1 MRNASRARPGARFRA
16 LLFSVLPSVC
26 AAQTAHDLMLGRELA
41 FAGAGLGTSGIGL
54 LLRHGNASKPAPA
67 IDLVRVPAVD
77 RWSTRQW
84 HPRAHRASNLLF
96 VGTLTASFAGGF
108 VLQGAHRPFD
118 PAAITA
124 ETFLLT
130 SGLTSVAKEL
140 VRRPRPYR
148 FNPDAPASMHHP
160 REDFVSF
167 WSGHTANTAAV
178 AFSVAALVQ
187 RSDAS
192 PAMKST
198 VWAGAVAAPI
208 GMGYLRMRAG
218 RHFLTDVLTGAIVGT
233 AVGLAV
239 PYFHRTSESSLTP

>member
-1 MRNASRARPGARFRA
+1 MRIASRPRPGARLRA
-16 LLFSVLPSVC
+16 LVFSLLPI
-26 AAQTAHDLMLGRELA
+26 AASGQTAHDLMLGRELA
-41 FAGAGLGTSGIGL
+41 FAGAGLGTNGIGL
-54 LLRHGNASKPAPA
+54 LLRHGNAKRPAPV
-67 IDLVRVPAVD
+67 IDLNRVPAID

-84 HPRAHRASNLLF
+84 HPRAHRASNVLF
-96 VGTLTASFAGGF
+96 VGAITASFAGGF
-108 VLQGAHRPFD
+108 VLQGTHRPFD

-124 ETFLLT
+124 ESFLIT
-130 SGLTSVAKEL
+130 SGLTSIAKEL

-148 FNPDAPASMHHP
+148 FNPDVPASMHHP

-178 AFSVAALVQ
+178 AFSIAALVQ

-192 PAMKST
+192 PGLKGAA
-198 VWAGAVAAPI
+198 WAGAVAAPI

-218 RHFLTDVLTGAIVGT
+218 RHFLTDVLTGALVGT

-239 PYFHRTSESSLTP
+239 PYFHRTSESSITP